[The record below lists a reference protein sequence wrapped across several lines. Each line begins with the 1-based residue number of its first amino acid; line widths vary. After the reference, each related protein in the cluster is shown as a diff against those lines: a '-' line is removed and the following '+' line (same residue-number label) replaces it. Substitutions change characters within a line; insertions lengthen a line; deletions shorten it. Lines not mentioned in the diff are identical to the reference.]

1 VLRPLIGM
9 DKTEAIAMARNI
21 GTYKLSTLP
30 APDCCTV
37 FQPESPIIFG
47 RLEDALKAEEALDI
61 DTLTIQAVQDAE
73 KLELPE
79 EE

>member
-9 DKTEAIAMARNI
+9 DKTEAIDRARNI
-21 GTYKLSTLP
+21 GTYQLSTLP

-37 FQPESPIIFG
+37 FQPQSPVIFG
-47 RLEDALKAEEALDI
+47 RLEEALEAEQALDI
-61 DTLTIQAVQDAE
+61 GTLTFQAVKGAE